1 MNSEHFIEYSL
12 SGDYYTVMSTNPDTL
27 DDPRTRILEAAETRF
42 RQFGYNK
49 TTMNEIAND
58 CQMSAANLYR
68 YFESKL
74 DIGAAMAQNC
84 FIDKEQLLEQVVNR
98 MDLSATERLEEFVL
112 TLLRYTHG
120 QCYDQPRINELVDS
134 IINERPALVQ
144 RKIAG
149 ERALLERVL
158 TTGKANNEFS
168 IQDIATTTEAVHT
181 ALVKFSVPF
190 FMGMYPLEEFER
202 IARNVVA
209 LVVNGLKN

>member
-1 MNSEHFIEYSL
+1 
-12 SGDYYTVMSTNPDTL
+12 MSTNPDTL
-27 DDPRTRILEAAETRF
+27 DDPRTRILEAAEARF

-68 YFESKL
+68 FYESKL
-74 DIGAAMAQNC
+74 DIGAAMAQGC
-84 FIDKEQLLEQVVNR
+84 FVEKEQLLELVVNR
-98 MDLSATERLEEFVL
+98 TDLIAAERLEEFVL

-120 QCYDQPRINELVDS
+120 QCNDQPRINELVNS
-134 IINERPALVQ
+134 IIQERPGLVE

-149 ERALLERVL
+149 ESALLEKIL
-158 TTGKANNEFS
+158 TAGMKNNEFN
-168 IQDIATTTEAVHT
+168 IQDIAVTTEAVHT
-181 ALVKFSVPF
+181 VLVKFSVPI
-190 FMGMYPLEEFER
+190 FMGMYPLDEFER

>member
-1 MNSEHFIEYSL
+1 MNNEYFVEYSL
-12 SGDYYTVMSTNPDTL
+12 FEDYYIAMSMNPDIL
-27 DDPRTRILEAAETRF
+27 NDPRSRILEAAENRF

-68 YFESKL
+68 YFENKL
-74 DIGAAMAQNC
+74 DIGAAMAQGC
-84 FIDKEQLLEQVVNR
+84 FVEKEQLLEQVIHR
-98 MDLSATERLEEFVL
+98 TDLSATERLEEFVL

-134 IINERPALVQ
+134 IVQERPALVQ

-149 ERALLERVL
+149 ERALLEQIL
-158 TTGKANNEFS
+158 TAGKTSNEFD
-168 IQDIATTTEAVHT
+168 IKDIAKTTEAVHT
-181 ALVKFSVPF
+181 SFVKFSVPF
-190 FMGMYPLEEFER
+190 FMSMYPLEEFER
-202 IARNVVA
+202 IAKNVVA

>member
-1 MNSEHFIEYSL
+1 MNSECFVEYSL
-12 SGDYYTVMSTNPDTL
+12 FEDYYTAMSTNPDIL
-27 DDPRTRILEAAETRF
+27 NDPRTRILEAAETRF

-74 DIGAAMAQNC
+74 DIGATMAQGC
-84 FIDKEQLLEQVVNR
+84 FVEKEQLLEQVVNR
-98 MDLSATERLEEFVL
+98 TDLSSTQRLEEFAL

-134 IINERPALVQ
+134 IVQERPALVQ

-149 ERALLERVL
+149 ERALLEQIL
-158 TTGKANNEFS
+158 TAGKASNEFD
-168 IQDIATTTEAVHT
+168 IKDIATTTEAVHT
-181 ALVKFSVPF
+181 SFVKFSVPL

-202 IARNVVA
+202 IAINVVR